1 MADSVIRQLGATY
14 HEFVRTHP
22 DVKQTLVEVFED
34 LFSDAGITFDRVTA
48 RIKTWASLKS
58 KAQRVTPAGTPE
70 YPDPWESIH
79 DILGVRITTFHSTEI
94 PKAVEVLSQTFSVVR
109 SVDKAAETRL
119 TGEFGYGSHHVIIR
133 LGDEIE
139 ELRDYRSMLVEIQ
152 IRTVLQHAWAEFE
165 HDIRYKN
172 GSPDLDPAV
181 DRAFTLAAGLI
192 ELADQQFDKIAQL
205 QSPQNETPADVELT
219 AETLPGVLAML
230 LGNRFPTARSS
241 YYQWLVELLSAHDIT
256 TVRDLQELANESALS
271 KLLDTMHYRFTPA
284 HARLI
289 DDLLLARFHEDHIT
303 KTGSTGNRPRQRVH
317 QLRERLEILRHSNL
331 PLSKNPE
338 NPGA

>member
-1 MADSVIRQLGATY
+1 MTDATIRALGATY
-14 HEFVRTHP
+14 HKFLRSHP
-22 DVKQTLVEVFED
+22 DAKQTLVEVFED

-58 KAQRVTPAGTPE
+58 KAERLTATGAPE
-70 YPDPWESIH
+70 YPDPWHSIH
-79 DILGVRITTFHSTEI
+79 DILGVRVTTFHSTEI
-94 PKAVEVLSQTFSVVR
+94 PKAVELLSHTFTVVR

-133 LGDEIE
+133 LGDELE
-139 ELRDYRSMLVEIQ
+139 ELRDYRNMLVEVQ

-172 GSPDLDPAV
+172 GSADLDPAV

-219 AETLPGVLAML
+219 AETLPGVLAVL
-230 LGNRFPTARSS
+230 LGNRFPPARSS
-241 YYQWLVELLSAHDIT
+241 YYQWLVELLSAHNIT
-256 TVRDLQELANESALS
+256 TVRDLQELLDESSIGRLQDS
-271 KLLDTMHYRFTPA
+271 MHYRFTPA

-289 DDLLLARFHEDHIT
+289 DDLLLARFREDHIA
-303 KTGSTGNRPRQRVH
+303 KTGSTGNRPRLRVQ
-317 QLRERLEILRHSNL
+317 QLQKRLEILRQSHS
-331 PLSKNPE
+331 
-338 NPGA
+338 PGAQEP